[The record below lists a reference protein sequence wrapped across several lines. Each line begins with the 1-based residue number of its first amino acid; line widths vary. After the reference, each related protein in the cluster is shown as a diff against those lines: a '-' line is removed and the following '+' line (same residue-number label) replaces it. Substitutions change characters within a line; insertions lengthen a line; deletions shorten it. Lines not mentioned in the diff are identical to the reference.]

1 MGIWKAAMYET
12 DAWGFIHRFG
22 YDPISEELMRGAGM
36 RKSNAPGPF
45 RPAGAGSLVTFRC
58 AKCERKMTTGGRKQI
73 KRGGLALGWLC
84 RECV

>member
-1 MGIWKAAMYET
+1 MARCPPRYVCVGLGTMK
-12 DAWGFIHRFG
+12 
-22 YDPISEELMRGAGM
+22 GAGM
-36 RKSNAPGPF
+36 SKTNAPGPF

-58 AKCERKMTTGGRKQI
+58 AKCERTMTTGGRKQI

>member
-1 MGIWKAAMYET
+1 M
-12 DAWGFIHRFG
+12 
-22 YDPISEELMRGAGM
+22 S
-36 RKSNAPGPF
+36 KSNAPGPF

-58 AKCERKMTTGGRKQI
+58 AKCERTMTTGGRKQI